1 MYQKQISAAQNGRP
15 MGEHVQQ
22 CMTWRK
28 CLKAL
33 GAYLP
38 HELFV
43 QLLLEVDDE
52 YMFTHHRFPCL
63 KSRLWQSRWSN
74 TACSSSVSS
83 SARPGW
89 HLPVAATPGTN
100 GFAARVHR
108 LWPPSEEGES
118 SARATTARRSGIC
131 MTSALTYK
139 PEVRKYLALGFGRGG
154 GAERRGGPGRGNGG

>member
-33 GAYLP
+33 GAELP

-52 YMFTHHRFPCL
+52 YMFTHASP
-63 KSRLWQSRWSN
+63 
-74 TACSSSVSS
+74 VSMS
-83 SARPGW
+83 QEQI
-89 HLPVAATPGTN
+89 VAAPLEQYRL
-100 GFAARVHR
+100 FQQCKQQRQAR
-108 LWPPSEEGES
+108 
-118 SARATTARRSGIC
+118 
-131 MTSALTYK
+131 
-139 PEVRKYLALGFGRGG
+139 LALAGRSHP
-154 GAERRGGPGRGNGG
+154 RNQRLRG